1 MVGLFQHI
9 VRRAPGATK
18 NLIRQGVART
28 STLLDDFTR
37 QQFASA
43 GRRVGPSV
51 RVQANKPGL
60 PGLIGDVRVAA
71 ATPIMRGSTKVVGGA
86 LGIELA
92 DKSGLTSSIQ
102 NTLNRV
108 GPGLDRFF
116 GAVTPEP
123 IQKFGRE
130 MQQYGWGAL
139 GGFVPEFGA
148 NEFSRLTE
156 KEQKLLLETL
166 GIQKPGE
173 LRAQAPQ
180 QRRAPAP
187 GAGSGSPGAAPPPSV
202 LPPPVGQAPAQRQS
216 QAPTQRQ
223 GQSSRASVVSAP
235 QVPGTAVGNVAA
247 VPRFD
252 MTPQGQYDRYFT
264 DNQMDRYFGG
274 RPGANAPKDMEAMQA
289 AAMLPQAP
297 TSMGLSDYYRSQSA
311 AGRAGMDDIVNLMGY
326 TGDMERWARA
336 NPMIA
341 QREFAKQFP
350 AGVANTG
357 LVMNMPQPSAQL
369 NPAGP
374 EYALESGERIYNFG
388 SDQISPE
395 MIQAFQEKLRQ
406 QARR

>member
-1 MVGLFQHI
+1 MPSFAARREMAGLRGLAGNVARGVGLFTAPQWMPAI
-9 VRRAPGATK
+9 FNQGQASSPLTRAVNRAAD
-18 NLIRQGVART
+18 V
-28 STLLDDFTR
+28 
-37 QQFASA
+37 
-43 GRRVGPSV
+43 V
-51 RVQANKPGL
+51 PGL
-60 PGLIGDVRVAA
+60 RPNPQTDLGRNLSRRLGLDAA
-71 ATPIMRGSTKVVGGA
+71 GNELRYMGQTIMRGQTPYS
-86 LGIELA
+86 
-92 DKSGLTSSIQ
+92 
-102 NTLNRV
+102 
-108 GPGLDRFF
+108 
-116 GAVTPEP
+116 AV
-123 IQKFGRE
+123 
-130 MQQYGWGAL
+130 
-139 GGFVPEFGA
+139 
-148 NEFSRLTE
+148 
-156 KEQKLLLETL
+156 
-166 GIQKPGE
+166 
-173 LRAQAPQ
+173 QAPQ
-180 QRRAPAP
+180 QRPAPGP
-187 GAGSGSPGAAPPPSV
+187 GAGSGSPGAAPPPPV
-202 LPPPVGQAPAQRQS
+202 LPPPVGQAPAQRQG
-216 QAPTQRQ
+216 QAPPQRQ